1 MTEQVLAPLT
11 QRLDRLE
18 RENRRLKTF
27 CLVTLIVVAAVMLM
41 GQSGPPIVEAQRF
54 LIRDPATGKARAT
67 LSADAGGNIGLV
79 LLDHHQKPRAELVAG
94 VDGSPTL
101 AFYDG
106 AGRVI
111 WKTP

>member
-11 QRLDRLE
+11 QRLDRLD

-67 LSADAGGNIGLV
+67 LSLAGGNIGLI
-79 LLDHHQKPRAELVAG
+79 LLDHDQKPRAELVTGA
-94 VDGSPTL
+94 DGSPKL

-106 AGRVI
+106 AGTVI
-111 WKTP
+111 WKAP

>member
-1 MTEQVLAPLT
+1 MTEQVLGALT

-27 CLVTLIVVAAVMLM
+27 GLVTLMVMAALMLM

-54 LIRDPATGKARAT
+54 IIRDPATGNARAT
-67 LSADAGGNIGLV
+67 LSLLQEGNIGLT
-79 LLDHHQKPRAELVAG
+79 LLDHDQKPRVELVTGA
-94 VDGSPTL
+94 DGSPKL

-106 AGRVI
+106 VGTVI
-111 WKTP
+111 WKAP